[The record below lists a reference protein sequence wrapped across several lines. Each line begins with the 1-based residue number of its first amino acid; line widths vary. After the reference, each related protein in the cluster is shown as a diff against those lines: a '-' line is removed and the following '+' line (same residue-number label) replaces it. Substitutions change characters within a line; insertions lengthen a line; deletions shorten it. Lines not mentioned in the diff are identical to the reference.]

1 MILED
6 IFGEKLKV
14 IAYEDSDFKTKAKA
28 KNKIEDLE
36 YVLQINPKDFSRKIN
51 IRLNNGKPQGN
62 SPGNSRYMGECNE
75 TFNLN
80 FTLDTT
86 GVTGTIPYVNA
97 LSPTLNK
104 LAAIN
109 PVAGIMAMGTLVE
122 SINRFYDVCAGMNT
136 ETHQPNF
143 VKILWKD
150 LVFQGRLKSFQ
161 VKFTQFSF
169 TGEPVRAE
177 LTCTFFQHRSDEE
190 RVAFEDKK
198 SPDLIHVHVV
208 QKGDSLDALTHRY
221 YGDAAYYLDV
231 AKVNNL
237 KNFRNLKPGVEL
249 QFPPLT
255 KK

>member
-14 IAYEDSDFKTKAKA
+14 IAYEDADYSTKAKDG
-28 KNKIEDLE
+28 IEDLE
-36 YVLQINPKDFSRKIN
+36 YVLQINPKDFSRKVN
-51 IRLNNGKPQGN
+51 IRLNNSNAQGN
-62 SPGNSRYMGECNE
+62 TGGTSRYLGQCNE
-75 TFNLN
+75 SFSLN

-86 GVTGTIPYVNA
+86 GVTGTIPYVNSF
-97 LSPTLNK
+97 SPTLNK

-109 PVAGIMAMGTLVE
+109 PVAGILAMGTLVE
-122 SINRFYDVCAGMNT
+122 SINRFYKVCAGLNSK
-136 ETHQPNF
+136 THQANF

-150 LVFQGRLKSFQ
+150 LVFQGRLKDFT

-177 LTCTFFQHRSDEE
+177 LSCTFFEHRSDTE
-190 RVAFEDKK
+190 RVAFEGKE
-198 SPDLIHVHVV
+198 SPDLIHAHVV
-208 QKGDSLDALTHRY
+208 KKGDTLESLSQKY
-221 YGDAAYYLDV
+221 YGDPGYYIDV

-237 KNFRNLKPGVEL
+237 NNFRDLKPGVEL
-249 QFPPLT
+249 FFPPLT